1 MDVVGVKS
9 VTYLRRRLLDAL
21 YLTHRNL
28 ENFKNNSVK
37 DKAIVDV
44 LGMIIEVCIMFLDVY
59 GIYNYRRGLCIACS
73 TELGNPEPL
82 CVGQATRKVPTLFL
96 YNE

>member
-1 MDVVGVKS
+1 MVGVKS

-21 YLTHRNL
+21 YLIHRNL
-28 ENFKNNSVK
+28 ENFNNNSVK

-82 CVGQATRKVPTLFL
+82 CVGRVTSKVPTLSVL
-96 YNE
+96 LTSL